1 MKILGI
7 ETSCDETSCAVIEGK
22 GKKIKILSN
31 IISSQINLHKKYGGV
46 VPELA
51 ARVHIENII
60 PALKASLNEA
70 KLGLKD
76 IDAIAVTCGPGLLV
90 SLLIGVNTA
99 KSLAYAL
106 KKPIIPINHIEG
118 HIYANFVSLNHKS
131 QILNPKFPLLCL
143 VVSGG
148 HTSLILMK
156 NHGFYKIL
164 GQTLD
169 DAAGEAF
176 DKVGNLLEL
185 PYPGGPWI
193 SKVAQKGNPQKY
205 NFPRAW
211 LGESLDFSFSG
222 LKTAVLYEVRKLKIE
237 NSKCSVRLKIS
248 SPKANKLKIGTIS
261 DLAASFQEAVVEV
274 LVEKTIK
281 AAKDNKV
288 TSICLSGGVAANDAL
303 RNRLKENTKDIKKE
317 FYVPGKIL
325 CTDNAAMIACVG
337 YSHALKKDFTHWQKV
352 NVDLDIKL

>member
-22 GKKIKILSN
+22 PASTRSNRGEGKKIKILSN

-46 VPELA
+46 VPEIA
-51 ARVHIENII
+51 ARAHIENII
-60 PALKASLNEA
+60 PALKASLGEA
-70 KLGLKD
+70 KLGLKN
-76 IDAIAVTCGPGLLV
+76 IDAIAATCGPGLLV

-99 KSLAYAL
+99 KSLALAL
-106 KKPIIPINHIEG
+106 NKPIIPINHIEG
-118 HIYANFVSLNHKS
+118 HIYANFINST
-131 QILNPKFPLLCL
+131 PKFPLLCL

-156 NHGFYKIL
+156 NHELYKIL

-193 SKVAQKGNPQKY
+193 SKAAHKGNPQKY

-211 LGESLDFSFSG
+211 LGESLNFSFSG
-222 LKTAVLYEVRKLKIE
+222 LKTAVLYKTK
-237 NSKCSVRLKIS
+237 
-248 SPKANKLKIGTIS
+248 KIGKLTPKIKA

-274 LVEKTIK
+274 LVKKTIK

-288 TSICLSGGVAANDAL
+288 RSICLAGGVAANDLL

-317 FYVPGKIL
+317 FYVPDKIL
-325 CTDNAAMIACVG
+325 CTDNAAMIACAG
-337 YSHALKKDFTHWQKV
+337 YFHALRKDFTPWHKI
-352 NVDLDIKL
+352 NVDLNLPL